1 MVEHTDL
8 NKCKQVAFEMIDS
21 INTVEVKKDKGT
33 ETIVPFAIEIVS
45 QVDLSKPISFYTNLL
60 KKHKVNADKIE
71 AISRLLI
78 AKKCEAR
85 MSKSSAVHID
95 TYKNDETYLLSKT
108 IFKEMLST
116 LGEFRL
122 FALYVRQQYA
132 LEYLDKVKQF
142 VSVKDYS
149 QYLSDVYTDTGS
161 SMMFLGVKIVYM
173 SLEEKI
179 KQQEQYLK
187 CFKEADKQYLMES
200 DELEIY
206 NNLENEV
213 TIYRGLAKFNKQH
226 IRGLS
231 WTLDR
236 NVAEKVFANVIVDK
250 NGITRKSDVLK
261 GDVYQAKIKKEDIFA
276 YINGRNEQEVIVDYT
291 KLYDIKPLII
301 GDNENKKQ
309 AKKLLMSIFYGT
321 EAPKIGHDEF
331 SELMNMPINES
342 DINEFFDYALKRNK
356 TGKKSKHQVKKHKH

>member
-1 MVEHTDL
+1 MFEHTDL

-21 INTVEVKKDKGT
+21 INPVEVKTDKGT
-33 ETIVPFAIEIVS
+33 ETIVPFAIEITS
-45 QVDLSKPISFYTNLL
+45 QIDLCKPVSFYIKLL
-60 KKHKVNADKIE
+60 KKHKVEADKIE
-71 AISRLLI
+71 AISKLLV
-78 AKKCEAR
+78 AKKCEAK

-95 TYKNDETYLLSKT
+95 TYKNAETYLLSKT

-161 SMMFLGVKIVYM
+161 SMMFLDVKTVYM
-173 SLEEKI
+173 PLEEKI
-179 KQQEQYLK
+179 KQKEQYLK
-187 CFKEADKQYLMES
+187 CFKEADQKYLMES

-213 TIYRGLAKFNKQH
+213 TIYRGLAEFNKQH
-226 IRGLS
+226 IKGLS

-236 NVAEKVFANVIVDK
+236 NIAENVFANVEVDE
-250 NGITRKSDVLK
+250 NGIPRKSNTVK

-291 KLYDIKPLII
+291 KLYDIKPLKSNDTDIKEQCKELVKALI
-301 GDNENKKQ
+301 
-309 AKKLLMSIFYGT
+309 LGT
-321 EAPKIGHDEF
+321 ELPKIGNDRII
-331 SELMNMPINES
+331 ELLKSPIKAEES
-342 DINEFFDYALKRNK
+342 
-356 TGKKSKHQVKKHKH
+356 HKMLIELVNSIIKDAK

>member
-1 MVEHTDL
+1 
-8 NKCKQVAFEMIDS
+8 
-21 INTVEVKKDKGT
+21 
-33 ETIVPFAIEIVS
+33 
-45 QVDLSKPISFYTNLL
+45 
-60 KKHKVNADKIE
+60 
-71 AISRLLI
+71 
-78 AKKCEAR
+78 

-132 LEYLDKVKQF
+132 LEYLEKVRQF

-161 SMMFLGVKIVYM
+161 SMMSLGVKIVNM
-173 SLEEKI
+173 PLEEKL
-179 KQQEQYLK
+179 KQKKQYLR

-213 TIYRGLAKFNKQH
+213 TIYRGLAKYNKQH
-226 IRGLS
+226 INGIS
-231 WTLDR
+231 WTLDK
-236 NVAEKVFANVIVDK
+236 NVAEKIFANVIVDK
-250 NGITRKSDVLK
+250 DGIARKSDVIK

-276 YINGRNEQEVIVDYT
+276 YTNGRHEQEVIVDYT
-291 KLYDIKPLII
+291 KLYDIKPLIL
-301 GDNENKKQ
+301 GDNENKEQ
-309 AKKLLMSIFYGT
+309 AKKLLVSIICGK
-321 EAPKIGHDEF
+321 EAPKMGHDEF
-331 SELMNMPINES
+331 SELMNMPLDKS
-342 DINEFFDYALKRNK
+342 DIEVIFDYIERAK
-356 TGKKSKHQVKKHKH
+356 

>member
-1 MVEHTDL
+1 MVENTDL
-8 NKCKQVAFEMIDS
+8 NKCKQIAFEMIDS
-21 INTVEVKKDKGT
+21 INPVEVKTDKGT

-45 QVDLSKPISFYTNLL
+45 QLDFSKPIPFYTNLL

-108 IFKEMLST
+108 FFKEMLST
-116 LGEFRL
+116 LTEFRL
-122 FALYVRQQYA
+122 FSLYVRQQYA
-132 LEYLDKVKQF
+132 LEYLEKVRQF

-161 SMMFLGVKIVYM
+161 SMMFLGVKTVYM
-173 SLEEKI
+173 PLDEKI
-179 KQQEQYLK
+179 KQKEQYLK
-187 CFKEADKQYLMES
+187 CFKEADQKYLMES

-213 TIYRGLAKFNKQH
+213 TIYRGLAEFNKQH
-226 IRGLS
+226 IKGLS

-236 NVAEKVFANVIVDK
+236 NIAENVFANVEVDE
-250 NGITRKSDVLK
+250 NGIPRKSNTVK

-291 KLYDIKPLII
+291 KLYDVKPII
-301 GDNENKKQ
+301 DGYNETKEQ
-309 AKKLLMSIFYGT
+309 AKELIKALILGT
-321 EAPKIGHDEF
+321 ELPKIGTDRMI
-331 SELMNMPINES
+331 ELLKTPIKEAESKEMLNELVNS
-342 DINEFFDYALKRNK
+342 IIKE
-356 TGKKSKHQVKKHKH
+356 SK